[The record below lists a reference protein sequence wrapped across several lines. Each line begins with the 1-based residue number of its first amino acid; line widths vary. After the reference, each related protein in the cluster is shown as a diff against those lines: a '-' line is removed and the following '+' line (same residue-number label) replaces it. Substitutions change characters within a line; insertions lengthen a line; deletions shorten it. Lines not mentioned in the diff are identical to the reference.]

1 MKRIAV
7 WAFYAVGL
15 LAAGYLVL
23 YAYAVYSERQ
33 LQPGPPIRIFR
44 KPDAPDF
51 SGAAPDRLAAAAQS
65 SSLRTALS
73 VAGLS
78 STTVLPRTPCQTA

>member
-1 MKRIAV
+1 MKRMAV

-15 LAAGYLVL
+15 LAIGYLAL
-23 YAYAVYSERQ
+23 YAYGMYSGRQ
-33 LQPGPPIRIFR
+33 LEPGQPIRIFR

-51 SGAAPDRLAAAAQS
+51 SGTAPDRAAAGYQPWS
-65 SSLRTALS
+65 RTALS